1 MQNLKLENNIYMDI
15 LLNKPEG
22 KIARQ
27 YLNKRNISKNTAI
40 IWKLGYCP
48 ANLVPSFYQNEKYN
62 FWKKLYGR
70 LTIPIYNQNNE
81 LVSISG
87 RKIIDIVDRE
97 KNPKYDHYHVKLRHI
112 LFGLN
117 INKFDIFK
125 ENTAII
131 TEGQLDV
138 ITAWQNNIKF
148 VVSSFGAHLK
158 EEQLILLSRYTN
170 NINILYDNDF
180 AGQEGMN
187 KIKQKIHLNDLNIKF
202 KHIFQQGQDLD
213 EYLQT
218 HNKQQLLQKLNF
230 NKLDYLNIL
239 MNKIKNN

>member
-112 LFGLN
+112 P
-117 INKFDIFK
+117 
-125 ENTAII
+125 E
-131 TEGQLDV
+131 
-138 ITAWQNNIKF
+138 
-148 VVSSFGAHLK
+148 
-158 EEQLILLSRYTN
+158 
-170 NINILYDNDF
+170 
-180 AGQEGMN
+180 
-187 KIKQKIHLNDLNIKF
+187 
-202 KHIFQQGQDLD
+202 
-213 EYLQT
+213 
-218 HNKQQLLQKLNF
+218 LNF
-230 NKLDYLNIL
+230 KMDSSLEYGRHIDELIEEVV
-239 MNKIKNN
+239 KKDEEKK